1 MEFTCT
7 WCNETKSEEAFVR
20 RDTKQPY
27 SVKNIR
33 CCKAC
38 NTAKNRDRYKVPE
51 IKEKQ
56 IEANAKWRAENSEK
70 MQAYTKE
77 FREQNPRNGQAKD
90 KVNYML
96 RKGYWTRQP
105 CEVCGKTEGVEA
117 HHDSYAV
124 AHHLTVRWLCKEHH
138 EKWHQ
143 VLDPIKV
150 PILAASE
157 WAVSAA
163 NREIIAL
170 QDTVVAAR
178 KRIKVLQQDMDGL
191 DFDAWVQVQKAA
203 ESLFRQTFKK

>member
-1 MEFTCT
+1 
-7 WCNETKSEEAFVR
+7 VR
-20 RDTKQPY
+20 RDAKQPY

-38 NTAKNRDRYKVPE
+38 NTSKNRDRYKVPE

-56 IEANAKWRAENSEK
+56 LEANAKWRSENSER

-96 RKGYWTRQP
+96 RKGYWVRQP
-105 CEVCGKTEGVEA
+105 CDVCGKTEGIEA

-124 AHHLTVRWLCKEHH
+124 AHHLAVRWLCKEHH

-178 KRIKVLQQDMDGL
+178 KRIKALQQDMDGL
-191 DFDAWVQVQKAA
+191 DFDAWVKVQKAA
-203 ESLFRQTFKK
+203 EPLYRQTFKK